1 MKWWVAIIYA
11 NLNLSFADKKKM
23 RVASQKK
30 RFTQHITEESEIG
43 IEIDGKPK
51 KKRDATNC
59 GFDKYIPVFFVLL
72 FANGFFLFDTSALS

>member
-1 MKWWVAIIYA
+1 
-11 NLNLSFADKKKM
+11 M

-72 FANGFFLFDTSALS
+72 FANGFFCLIPVHCRNVLQNKSNEIRSYHRKQTR